1 MSSHCGL
8 LTSEAGATRANVA
21 AGHVLAGAA
30 VHARV
35 GLALVVVDVAVLA
48 APAQV
53 TRALVAEGENRE
65 FMKILKRGHS
75 CKFSIFVYAGGTIE
89 EICTVLVD

>member
-1 MSSHCGL
+1 MRSQAGL
-8 LTSEAGATRANVA
+8 LTGEAGTARANIT

-48 APAQV
+48 APAHV
-53 TRALVAEGENRE
+53 TRAPVAEGERRE
-65 FMKILKRGHS
+65 FVRIRSGQ
-75 CKFSIFVYAGGTIE
+75 
-89 EICTVLVD
+89 